1 MQRLNNKTALITAA
15 GNGIGH
21 AAARRFAAEGARVI
35 ATDIDADA
43 LATLHTTAGI
53 ETRRL
58 DVTDSAQIATLV
70 AELER
75 IDVLFNCAGYVADGS
90 LLECEESA
98 WQRSFELNVTAMF
111 HLTRAVL
118 PGMIDAGGGS
128 VINMAS
134 VASSLKGVPN
144 RCAYGASKAAVI
156 GLTKSIAADYVGH
169 GIRCNAICPGTVES
183 PSLRQRIR
191 LQAERQGRDEASVFA
206 EFEARQPLGRLGR
219 AEEIAAL
226 ACYLA
231 ADESGYTTGTTHTI
245 DGGWLT

>member
-1 MQRLNNKTALITAA
+1 MRRLENKTALITAA
-15 GNGIGH
+15 ANGIGR
-21 AAARRFAAEGARVI
+21 AAALRFAAEGAHVI

-43 LATLHTTAGI
+43 LAALDATPGI

-58 DVTDSAQIATLV
+58 DVTDSEEIAAL
-70 AELER
+70 AADIEGLN
-75 IDVLFNCAGYVADGS
+75 VLFNCAGYVADGN
-90 LLECEESA
+90 LLECEERA
-98 WQRSFELNVTAMF
+98 WQRSFDLNVTAMF
-111 HLTRAVL
+111 HLTRALL
-118 PGMIDAGGGS
+118 PRMIASGGGS

-156 GLTKSIAADYVGH
+156 GLTKSIAADYIGQ

-191 LQAERQGRDEASVFA
+191 HQAEHQGRDEASVFA
-206 EFEARQPLGRLGR
+206 EFEARQPLGRLGQ
-219 AEEIAAL
+219 ADEIAAL